1 MRNGGGDGGQAC
13 GKTRLAGGANDAQA
27 HEGVSSY
34 QSPHCT
40 KLSHITLAFP
50 IKTQIL
56 QIPFSTNRPSRLLTK
71 NIAQKVFHLLLS
83 SFSQQ
88 PYCSSMAPS
97 PPWPGKQG
105 KRFRAKGHMGR
116 RVLGLGQRTYGKQ
129 GFRFRAKVVW
139 EAGF

>member
-1 MRNGGGDGGQAC
+1 MRGGGGDGGQAC

-56 QIPFSTNRPSRLLTK
+56 QIPFSTNRPSKIIDKRYCTENLPL
-71 NIAQKVFHLLLS
+71 AALFLLS
-83 SFSQQ
+83 TTFLFFN
-88 PYCSSMAPS
+88 
-97 PPWPGKQG
+97 G
-105 KRFRAKGHMGR
+105 RAKD
-116 RVLGLGQRTYGKQ
+116 L
-129 GFRFRAKVVW
+129 W